1 MHRSWLAAPL
11 VLALWACERDVPA
24 AYRSVVVPA
33 ARLGDPAARE
43 RGRSLFARYCA
54 LCHGERGDGRGQRR
68 TGLSTP
74 PRDLTD
80 PTWQARTSS
89 LRIFVAVREGVSG
102 TSMPAWAALSPE
114 DTWDL
119 VAYLRSLA
127 ELPAPAGGAR

>member
-1 MHRSWLAAPL
+1 MHRTWLAAPL
-11 VLALWACERDVPA
+11 VLALWACEREVPA

-43 RGRSLFARYCA
+43 RGRELFARSCA

-68 TGLSTP
+68 AGLSTP
-74 PRDLTD
+74 PRDFTD

-89 LRIFVAVREGVSG
+89 LRIFVTLREGVPG
-102 TSMPAWAALSPE
+102 TSMASWAALTPE

-127 ELPAPAGGAR
+127 VLPAPAGCAR

>member
-1 MHRSWLAAPL
+1 MQRTWLAAPV

-43 RGRSLFARYCA
+43 RGRELFARYCA

-68 TGLSTP
+68 AGLSMP
-74 PRDLTD
+74 ARDFTD
-80 PTWQARTSS
+80 PDWQVRTSS
-89 LRIFVAVREGVSG
+89 LRIFVAVREGVPG
-102 TSMPAWAALSPE
+102 TSMASWAALDVE

-119 VAYLRSLA
+119 VAYLRSLSI
-127 ELPAPAGGAR
+127 R